1 MIKNSLINF
10 LSLLLI
16 SCQSPQ
22 IKKNSEQKTK
32 SLNLKVTTE
41 AEIKAN
47 K

>member
-1 MIKNSLINF
+1 MIKNLLIIS

-16 SCQSPQ
+16 SCESLQT
-22 IKKNSEQKTK
+22 KKNPDQKTK

-41 AEIKAN
+41 AEMKAN